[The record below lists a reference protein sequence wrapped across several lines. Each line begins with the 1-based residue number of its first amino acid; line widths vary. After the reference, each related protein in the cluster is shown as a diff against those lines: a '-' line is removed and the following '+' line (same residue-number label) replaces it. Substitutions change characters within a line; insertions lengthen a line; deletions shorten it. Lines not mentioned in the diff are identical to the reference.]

1 MITNIIYVVVGCIS
15 YTTSFALLV
24 HFLKLVPKRLDK
36 VMEEAKKPFITEED
50 LMNKELNAY
59 AFTLFTG
66 CMLSFVSG
74 FLNHLC
80 CYFNQSNMFFNLKL
94 LLAAIIVGSAFFIG
108 AIIYMD
114 FFYYTQIKK
123 KYPLVTFAYTTKDYF
138 AKKLA
143 RRNIISALSAY
154 WLWNA
159 IHLGYLF
166 YGTVMLF
173 L

>member
-1 MITNIIYVVVGCIS
+1 
-15 YTTSFALLV
+15 
-24 HFLKLVPKRLDK
+24 
-36 VMEEAKKPFITEED
+36 
-50 LMNKELNAY
+50 
-59 AFTLFTG
+59 
-66 CMLSFVSG
+66 
-74 FLNHLC
+74 
-80 CYFNQSNMFFNLKL
+80 MFFNLKL